1 MWKDEGVIGD
11 DGVWLGEDGV
21 WLVMNGGVVSL

>member
-1 MWKDEGVIGD
+1 MWKDEGVIED
-11 DGVWLGEDGV
+11 DGVWLGGDGV